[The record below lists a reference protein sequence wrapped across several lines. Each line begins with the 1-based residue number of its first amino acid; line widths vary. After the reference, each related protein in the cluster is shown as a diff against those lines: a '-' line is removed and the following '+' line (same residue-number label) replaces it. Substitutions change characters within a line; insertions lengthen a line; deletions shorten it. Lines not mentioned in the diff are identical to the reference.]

1 MVQYALTPQLT
12 PDWHSIGIL
21 VNSQLILD
29 QCMSPWH
36 LANNWLTIDQ
46 VSMKCQ
52 PIIDQDVDYCRYWSR
67 CQSRVSINTQL
78 YKHLVHMIPLGFV
91 SHLENHGFCLGLT
104 FYLFLFLFSSL
115 LTILFLRSCRHH
127 GATYIFQFFFFEIL
141 LLPFI
146 LHVSN
151 WGQISLGVKEILY
164 LQRLSWNRKT
174 EIQKCEFKLLPY
186 KSIHLQCT
194 VVYHATYQ
202 INYFLEMHWYCAALD
217 ILMVFRVVYQL
228 RNFLCSNHF
237 WAVTEYKQHS
247 INDIGFSTAVGANN
261 GREVL
266 KNKMITTD
274 IWESFNLYTTY
285 MYCVNWVF
293 RVLIGH

>member
-1 MVQYALTPQLT
+1 MLITVGTDRDANQEYQSTLNCASVWYTWSHWALSRTLKTMDFAWVQLFYL
-12 PDWHSIGIL
+12 
-21 VNSQLILD
+21 LI
-29 QCMSPWH
+29 
-36 LANNWLTIDQ
+36 
-46 VSMKCQ
+46 
-52 PIIDQDVDYCRYWSR
+52 
-67 CQSRVSINTQL
+67 
-78 YKHLVHMIPLGFV
+78 
-91 SHLENHGFCLGLT
+91 
-104 FYLFLFLFSSL
+104 LFLFLFSSL
-115 LTILFLRSCRHH
+115 ITILFLRSCRHH
-127 GATYIFQFFFFEIL
+127 GATYIFQFFFFEIF

-186 KSIHLQCT
+186 KSINLQCT

-293 RVLIGH
+293 RVLIGY